1 MCADKVKNGQGET
14 VVKNGEPKKKK
25 TIIPK
30 LKKKDK
36 TPTIQEKYS
45 ILEDKHLRLKA
56 EFENFRRRKE
66 KEIIQYLEYDG
77 IRFIEKILPIVDD
90 FDRMLHATGK
100 SSENMNNAS
109 IKEGAE
115 MVFKK
120 IIKFLDD
127 TQVKPF
133 GEPGDLLDSDLHDAM
148 MTKTDKKKK
157 DGEILEVFEKGYRYK
172 EKVIRHAKVIV
183 NKR

>member
-1 MCADKVKNGQGET
+1 MCADKVKNGQKDT
-14 VVKNGEPKKKK
+14 MAKNGKPKRKK
-25 TIIPK
+25 TINPK
-30 LKKKDK
+30 LKRKDK
-36 TPTIQEKYS
+36 TAEIQEQFS
-45 ILEDKHLRLKA
+45 VLEDKHLRLKA

-66 KEIIQYLEYDG
+66 KEIVRYLEYDG
-77 IRFIEKILPIVDD
+77 LRLVEKLLPIVDD

-100 SSENMNNAS
+100 STENINNAS

-120 IIKFLDD
+120 FIKFLDD

-133 GEPGDLLDSDLHDAM
+133 GEPGDLLDADLHDAM

-157 DGEILEVFEKGYRYK
+157 DGQILEVFEKGYRYK

>member
-1 MCADKVKNGQGET
+1 MCADKVKNGQKDT
-14 VVKNGEPKKKK
+14 MAKNGKPKRKK
-25 TIIPK
+25 TINPK
-30 LKKKDK
+30 LKRKDK
-36 TPTIQEKYS
+36 TAEIQEQFS
-45 ILEDKHLRLKA
+45 VLEDKHLRLKA

-66 KEIIQYLEYDG
+66 KEIVRYLEYDG
-77 IRFIEKILPIVDD
+77 LRLVEKLLPIVDD
-90 FDRMLHATGK
+90 FDRMLYATGK
-100 SSENMNNAS
+100 SGENMNSAS

-120 IIKFLDD
+120 FIKFLDD

-133 GEPGDLLDSDLHDAM
+133 GEPGDLLDADLHDAM

>member
-1 MCADKVKNGQGET
+1 MCADKVKNGQEDT
-14 VVKNGEPKKKK
+14 MAKNGEPKRKK
-25 TIIPK
+25 TINPK

-36 TPTIQEKYS
+36 TAEIQEQFS
-45 ILEDKHLRLKA
+45 VLEDKHLRLKA

-66 KEIIQYLEYDG
+66 KEIVRYLEYDG
-77 IRFIEKILPIVDD
+77 LRLVEKLLPIVDD

-100 SSENMNNAS
+100 STENINNAS

-120 IIKFLDD
+120 IIKIFDD

-133 GEPGDLLDSDLHDAM
+133 GEPGDLLDADLHDAM

-157 DGEILEVFEKGYRYK
+157 DGEILEVFEKGYRYN

-183 NKR
+183 NRR

>member
-1 MCADKVKNGQGET
+1 MCADKVKNGQEDT
-14 VVKNGEPKKKK
+14 MAKNGEPKRKK
-25 TIIPK
+25 TINPK
-30 LKKKDK
+30 LKRKDK
-36 TPTIQEKYS
+36 TAEIQEQFS
-45 ILEDKHLRLKA
+45 VLEDKHLRLKA

-66 KEIIQYLEYDG
+66 KEIVRYLEYDG
-77 IRFIEKILPIVDD
+77 LRLVEKLLPIVDD

-100 SSENMNNAS
+100 STKNINNAS

-120 IIKFLDD
+120 FIKFLDD

-133 GEPGDLLDSDLHDAM
+133 GEPGDLLDADLHDAM

>member
-1 MCADKVKNGQGET
+1 MCADKVKNGQKDT
-14 VVKNGEPKKKK
+14 MAKNGKPKRKK
-25 TIIPK
+25 TINPK
-30 LKKKDK
+30 LKRKDK
-36 TPTIQEKYS
+36 TAEIQEQFS
-45 ILEDKHLRLKA
+45 VLEDKHLRLKA

-66 KEIIQYLEYDG
+66 KEIVRYLEYDG
-77 IRFIEKILPIVDD
+77 LRLVEKLLPIVDD

-100 SSENMNNAS
+100 STKNINNAS

-120 IIKFLDD
+120 IIKFFDD

-133 GEPGDLLDSDLHDAM
+133 GEPGDLLDADLHDAM

>member
-1 MCADKVKNGQGET
+1 MCADKVKNGQKDT
-14 VVKNGEPKKKK
+14 MAKNGKPKRKK
-25 TIIPK
+25 TINPK
-30 LKKKDK
+30 LKRKDK
-36 TPTIQEKYS
+36 TAEIQEQFS
-45 ILEDKHLRLKA
+45 VLEDKHLRLKA

-66 KEIIQYLEYDG
+66 KEIVRYLEYDG
-77 IRFIEKILPIVDD
+77 LRLVEKLLPIVDD

-100 SSENMNNAS
+100 STENINNAS

-120 IIKFLDD
+120 FIKFFDD
-127 TQVKPF
+127 TKVKPF
-133 GEPGDLLDSDLHDAM
+133 GEPGDLLDADLHDAM

-183 NKR
+183 NKK

>member
-1 MCADKVKNGQGET
+1 MCADKVKNGQEDT
-14 VVKNGEPKKKK
+14 MAKNGEPKRKK
-25 TIIPK
+25 TINPK

-36 TPTIQEKYS
+36 IAEIQEQFS
-45 ILEDKHLRLKA
+45 VLEDKHLRLKA

-66 KEIIQYLEYDG
+66 KEIIRYLEYDG
-77 IRFIEKILPIVDD
+77 LRLVEKLLPIVDD

-100 SSENMNNAS
+100 STENINNAS

-120 IIKFLDD
+120 FIKFLND

-133 GEPGDLLDSDLHDAM
+133 GEPGDLLDADLHDAM

>member
-1 MCADKVKNGQGET
+1 MNCP
-14 VVKNGEPKKKK
+14 VVFK
-25 TIIPK
+25 
-30 LKKKDK
+30 
-36 TPTIQEKYS
+36 
-45 ILEDKHLRLKA
+45 

-66 KEIIQYLEYDG
+66 KEIVRYLEYDG
-77 IRFIEKILPIVDD
+77 LRLVEKLLPIVDD

-100 SSENMNNAS
+100 STENINNAS

-120 IIKFLDD
+120 FIKFLND
-127 TQVKPF
+127 TQVIPF
-133 GEPGDLLDSDLHDAM
+133 GEPGDLLDADLHNAM

-157 DGEILEVFEKGYRYK
+157 DGEILEVFEKGYRYN

-183 NKR
+183 NRR

>member
-1 MCADKVKNGQGET
+1 MCADKVKNGQKDT
-14 VVKNGEPKKKK
+14 MAKNGKPKRKK
-25 TIIPK
+25 TINPK

-36 TPTIQEKYS
+36 TAEIQEQFS
-45 ILEDKHLRLKA
+45 VLEDKHLRLKA

-66 KEIIQYLEYDG
+66 KEIVRYLEYDG
-77 IRFIEKILPIVDD
+77 LRLVEKLLPIVDD

-100 SSENMNNAS
+100 STENINNAS

-120 IIKFLDD
+120 FIKFFDD
-127 TQVKPF
+127 TKVKPF
-133 GEPGDLLDSDLHDAM
+133 GEPGDLLDADLHDAM
-148 MTKTDKKKK
+148 MIKTDKKKK

>member
-1 MCADKVKNGQGET
+1 MAKNG
-14 VVKNGEPKKKK
+14 KPKRKK
-25 TIIPK
+25 TINPK
-30 LKKKDK
+30 LQKKDK
-36 TPTIQEKYS
+36 TAEIQEQFS
-45 ILEDKHLRLKA
+45 VLEDKHLRLKA

-66 KEIIQYLEYDG
+66 KEIVRYLEYDG
-77 IRFIEKILPIVDD
+77 LRLVEKLLPIVDD

-100 SSENMNNAS
+100 STENINNAS

-120 IIKFLDD
+120 FIKFLND
-127 TQVKPF
+127 TQVIPLA
-133 GEPGDLLDSDLHDAM
+133 EPGDLLDADLHDAM

>member
-1 MCADKVKNGQGET
+1 MCADKVKNGQEDT
-14 VVKNGEPKKKK
+14 MAKNGEPKRKK
-25 TIIPK
+25 TINPK

-36 TPTIQEKYS
+36 TAEIQEQFS
-45 ILEDKHLRLKA
+45 VLEDKHLRLKA

-66 KEIIQYLEYDG
+66 KEIIRYLEYDG
-77 IRFIEKILPIVDD
+77 LRLVEKLLPIVDD

-100 SSENMNNAS
+100 STENINNAS

-120 IIKFLDD
+120 FIKFLDD

-133 GEPGDLLDSDLHDAM
+133 GEPGDLLDADLHDAM

-157 DGEILEVFEKGYRYK
+157 DGQILEVFEKGYRYK

-183 NKR
+183 NKK

>member
-1 MCADKVKNGQGET
+1 MCADKVKNGQEDT
-14 VVKNGEPKKKK
+14 MAKNGEPKRKK
-25 TIIPK
+25 TINPK

-36 TPTIQEKYS
+36 TAEIQEQFS
-45 ILEDKHLRLKA
+45 VLEDKHLRLKA

-66 KEIIQYLEYDG
+66 KEIIRYLEYDG
-77 IRFIEKILPIVDD
+77 LRLVEKLLPIVDD

-100 SSENMNNAS
+100 STKNINNAS

-120 IIKFLDD
+120 FIKFLDD

-133 GEPGDLLDSDLHDAM
+133 GEPGDLLDADLHDAM

-157 DGEILEVFEKGYRYK
+157 DGEILEVFEKGYRY
-172 EKVIRHAKVIV
+172 
-183 NKR
+183 

>member
-1 MCADKVKNGQGET
+1 MCADKVKNGQEDT
-14 VVKNGEPKKKK
+14 MAKNGEPKRKK
-25 TIIPK
+25 TINPK
-30 LKKKDK
+30 LKRKDK
-36 TPTIQEKYS
+36 TEKIQEQFS
-45 ILEDKHLRLKA
+45 VLEDKHLRLKA

-66 KEIIQYLEYDG
+66 KEIVRYLEYDG
-77 IRFIEKILPIVDD
+77 LRLVEKLLPIVDD

-100 SSENMNNAS
+100 STKNINNAS

-120 IIKFLDD
+120 FIKFLDY
-127 TQVKPF
+127 TQVKSF
-133 GEPGDLLDSDLHDAM
+133 GEPGDLLDADLHDAM

>member
-1 MCADKVKNGQGET
+1 MCADKVKNGQKDT
-14 VVKNGEPKKKK
+14 MAKNGKPKRKK
-25 TIIPK
+25 TINPK

-36 TPTIQEKYS
+36 TAEIQEQS
-45 ILEDKHLRLKA
+45 SVLEDKHLRLKA

-66 KEIIQYLEYDG
+66 KEIVRYLEYDG
-77 IRFIEKILPIVDD
+77 LRLVEKLLPIVDD

-100 SSENMNNAS
+100 STENINNAS

-120 IIKFLDD
+120 LIKFLDY
-127 TQVKPF
+127 TQVKSF
-133 GEPGDLLDSDLHDAM
+133 GEPGDLLDADLHDAM

>member
-1 MCADKVKNGQGET
+1 MCADKVKNGQEDT
-14 VVKNGEPKKKK
+14 MAKNGEPKRKK
-25 TIIPK
+25 TINPK

-36 TPTIQEKYS
+36 IAEIQEQFS
-45 ILEDKHLRLKA
+45 VLEDKHLRLKA

-66 KEIIQYLEYDG
+66 KEIIRYLEYDG
-77 IRFIEKILPIVDD
+77 LRLVEKLLPIVDD

-100 SSENMNNAS
+100 STENINNAS

-120 IIKFLDD
+120 FIKFLDD

-133 GEPGDLLDSDLHDAM
+133 GEPGDLLDADLHDAM

-172 EKVIRHAKVIV
+172 EKVIRHTKVIV

>member
-1 MCADKVKNGQGET
+1 MCADKVKNGQEDT
-14 VVKNGEPKKKK
+14 MAKNGEPKRKK
-25 TIIPK
+25 TINPK

-36 TPTIQEKYS
+36 TAEIQEQFS
-45 ILEDKHLRLKA
+45 VLEDKHLRIKA
-56 EFENFRRRKE
+56 EFDNFRRRKE
-66 KEIIQYLEYDG
+66 KEIVRYLEYDG
-77 IRFIEKILPIVDD
+77 LRLVEKLLPIVDD

-100 SSENMNNAS
+100 STENINNAS

-120 IIKFLDD
+120 FIKFLND
-127 TQVKPF
+127 TQVISF
-133 GEPGDLLDSDLHDAM
+133 GEPGDLLDADLHDAM

>member
-1 MCADKVKNGQGET
+1 VCADKVKNGQEDT
-14 VVKNGEPKKKK
+14 MAKNGEPKRKK
-25 TIIPK
+25 TINPK

-36 TPTIQEKYS
+36 IAEIQEQFS
-45 ILEDKHLRLKA
+45 VLEDKHLRLKA

-66 KEIIQYLEYDG
+66 KEIIRYLEYDG
-77 IRFIEKILPIVDD
+77 LRLVEKLLPIVDD

-100 SSENMNNAS
+100 STENINNAS

-120 IIKFLDD
+120 FIKFLDD

-133 GEPGDLLDSDLHDAM
+133 GEPGDLLDADLHDAM

>member
-1 MCADKVKNGQGET
+1 VCADKVKNGQEDT
-14 VVKNGEPKKKK
+14 MAKNGEPKRKK
-25 TIIPK
+25 TINPK

-36 TPTIQEKYS
+36 TAEIQEQFS
-45 ILEDKHLRLKA
+45 VLEDKHLRLKA

-66 KEIIQYLEYDG
+66 KEIIRYLEYDG
-77 IRFIEKILPIVDD
+77 LRLVEKLLPIVDD

-100 SSENMNNAS
+100 STENINNAS

-120 IIKFLDD
+120 FIKFLDY
-127 TQVKPF
+127 TQVKSF
-133 GEPGDLLDSDLHDAM
+133 GEPGDLLDADLHDAM

-157 DGEILEVFEKGYRYK
+157 DGQILEVFEKGYRYK

>member
-1 MCADKVKNGQGET
+1 MCADKVKNGQEDT
-14 VVKNGEPKKKK
+14 MAKNGEPKRKK
-25 TIIPK
+25 TINPK

-36 TPTIQEKYS
+36 IAEIQEQFS
-45 ILEDKHLRLKA
+45 VLEDKHLRLKA

-66 KEIIQYLEYDG
+66 KEIVRYLEYDG
-77 IRFIEKILPIVDD
+77 LRLVEKLLPIVDD

-100 SSENMNNAS
+100 STENINNAS

-120 IIKFLDD
+120 FIKFLDD

-133 GEPGDLLDSDLHDAM
+133 GEPGDLLDADLHDAM

>member
-1 MCADKVKNGQGET
+1 MCADKVKNGQEDT
-14 VVKNGEPKKKK
+14 MDKNGGPKRKK
-25 TIIPK
+25 TINPK

-36 TPTIQEKYS
+36 IAEIQEQFS
-45 ILEDKHLRLKA
+45 VLEDKHLRLKA

-66 KEIIQYLEYDG
+66 KEIIRYLEYDG
-77 IRFIEKILPIVDD
+77 LRLVEKLLPIVDD

-100 SSENMNNAS
+100 STENINNAS

-120 IIKFLDD
+120 FIKFLND

-133 GEPGDLLDSDLHDAM
+133 GEPGDLLDADLHDAM

>member
-1 MCADKVKNGQGET
+1 MCADKVKNGQEDT
-14 VVKNGEPKKKK
+14 MAKNGEPKRKK
-25 TIIPK
+25 TINPK

-36 TPTIQEKYS
+36 TAEIQEQFS
-45 ILEDKHLRLKA
+45 VLEDKHLRLKA

-66 KEIIQYLEYDG
+66 KEIIRYLEYDG
-77 IRFIEKILPIVDD
+77 LRLVEKLLPIVDD

-100 SSENMNNAS
+100 STKNINNAS

-120 IIKFLDD
+120 FIKFLDD

-133 GEPGDLLDSDLHDAM
+133 GEPGDLLDADLHDAM

-157 DGEILEVFEKGYRYK
+157 DGQILEVFEKGYRYK

>member
-1 MCADKVKNGQGET
+1 MA
-14 VVKNGEPKKKK
+14 KNGEPKRKK
-25 TIIPK
+25 TINPK

-36 TPTIQEKYS
+36 IPEIKEQFS
-45 ILEDKHLRLKA
+45 VLEDKHLRLKA

-66 KEIIQYLEYDG
+66 KEIIRYLEYDG
-77 IRFIEKILPIVDD
+77 LRLVEKLLPIVDD

-100 SSENMNNAS
+100 STENINNAS

-120 IIKFLDD
+120 FIKFLDD

-133 GEPGDLLDSDLHDAM
+133 GEPGDLLDADLHDAM

-157 DGEILEVFEKGYRYK
+157 DGQILEVFEKGYRYK

-183 NKR
+183 NKK

>member
-1 MCADKVKNGQGET
+1 VCADKVKNGQEDT
-14 VVKNGEPKKKK
+14 MAKNGEPKRKK
-25 TIIPK
+25 TINPK

-36 TPTIQEKYS
+36 TAEIQEQFS
-45 ILEDKHLRLKA
+45 VLEDKHLRLKA

-66 KEIIQYLEYDG
+66 KEIIRYLEYDG
-77 IRFIEKILPIVDD
+77 LRLVEKLLPIVDD

-100 SSENMNNAS
+100 STENINNAS

-120 IIKFLDD
+120 FIKFLDD

-133 GEPGDLLDSDLHDAM
+133 GEPGDLLDADLHDAM

-157 DGEILEVFEKGYRYK
+157 DGQILEVFEKGYRYK